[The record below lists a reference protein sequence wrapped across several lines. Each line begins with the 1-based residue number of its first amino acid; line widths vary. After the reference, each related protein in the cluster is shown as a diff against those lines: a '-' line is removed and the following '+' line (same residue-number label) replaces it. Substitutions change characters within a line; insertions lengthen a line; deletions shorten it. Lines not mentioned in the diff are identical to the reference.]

1 MLVKIEIYNDGE
13 FWCARALG
21 EGIFTQ
27 GDTLDELMKNIQEA
41 ASLYFEERLA
51 EGESIN
57 LLILSETTLKPRAV
71 KVS

>member
-13 FWCARALG
+13 CWCARALG

-27 GDTLDELMKNIQEA
+27 GDTLDELMENIQEA

-51 EGESIN
+51 KGESIN
-57 LLILSETTLKPRAV
+57 LLILSETTLKPRAA

>member
-1 MLVKIEIYNDGE
+1 MLGKVKIYNAGAY
-13 FWCARALG
+13 WCARALG

-27 GDTLDELMKNIQEA
+27 GDTLDELMENIQEA

-51 EGESIN
+51 KGESIN
-57 LLILSETTLKPRAV
+57 LLILSETTLKPRAA

>member
-13 FWCARALG
+13 YWCARALE

-27 GDTLDELMKNIQEA
+27 GDTLDELMEIIQEA
-41 ASLYFEERLA
+41 ASLYFEDRLSK
-51 EGESIN
+51 GEQITI
-57 LLILSETTLKPRAV
+57 LTLSEITLKPRAA